1 MSENFNYELDVKN
14 ESYEDSRPKASIGL
28 QQRIKDVINK
38 NDIENVKYEK
48 YENNLKMKWKPY
60 SIIIICYYIAT
71 MFVSFYFIK
80 DKFYRDNTTKKIDK
94 IKFIK
99 VTSIIFFI
107 NIGQIV
113 MIQFI
118 IGKFNK
124 ADNSL
129 VA

>member
-14 ESYEDSRPKASIGL
+14 ESYEDSRPSIGL
-28 QQRIKDVINK
+28 QKRIIEVINK
-38 NDIENVKYEK
+38 NDNEDLIKR
-48 YENNLKMKWKPY
+48 NNLKMKWKPY

-113 MIQFI
+113 MIQLI

>member
-14 ESYEDSRPKASIGL
+14 ESYEDSRPSIGL
-28 QQRIKDVINK
+28 QKRIIEVINK
-38 NDIENVKYEK
+38 NDNEDLIKR
-48 YENNLKMKWKPY
+48 NNLKMKWKPY
-60 SIIIICYYIAT
+60 SIIIIFYYIAT

>member
-14 ESYEDSRPKASIGL
+14 ESYEDSRPSIGL
-28 QQRIKDVINK
+28 QKRIREVINK

-48 YENNLKMKWKPY
+48 YEKNLKMKWKPY

-113 MIQFI
+113 MIQLI

>member
-1 MSENFNYELDVKN
+1 MSENFNYDLDVKN
-14 ESYEDSRPKASIGL
+14 ESYEDSKPSISL
-28 QQRIKDVINK
+28 QKRIRDLDKSD
-38 NDIENVKYEK
+38 NVNPIKTK
-48 YENNLKMKWKPY
+48 NLKMKWKPY

-94 IKFIK
+94 MKFIK

-118 IGKFNK
+118 MGKFNK

>member
-1 MSENFNYELDVKN
+1 MSENFNYDLDVKN
-14 ESYEDSRPKASIGL
+14 ESYEDSKPSISL
-28 QQRIKDVINK
+28 QKRIRDLDKSD
-38 NDIENVKYEK
+38 NVNPIKTK
-48 YENNLKMKWKPY
+48 NLKMKWKPY

-80 DKFYRDNTTKKIDK
+80 DKFYRDNMTKKIDK
-94 IKFIK
+94 MKFIK

>member
-1 MSENFNYELDVKN
+1 MSENFNYDLDVKN
-14 ESYEDSRPKASIGL
+14 ESYEDSKPSISL
-28 QQRIKDVINK
+28 QKRIRDLDKSDNVIPIK
-38 NDIENVKYEK
+38 TK
-48 YENNLKMKWKPY
+48 NLKMKWKPY

-80 DKFYRDNTTKKIDK
+80 DKFYRDNMTKKIDK
-94 IKFIK
+94 MKFIK

-118 IGKFNK
+118 MGKFNK

>member
-1 MSENFNYELDVKN
+1 MSENFNYDLDVKN
-14 ESYEDSRPKASIGL
+14 ESYEDSKPSISL
-28 QQRIKDVINK
+28 QKRIRDLDKSDNVIPIK
-38 NDIENVKYEK
+38 TK
-48 YENNLKMKWKPY
+48 NLKMKWKPY

-80 DKFYRDNTTKKIDK
+80 DKFYRDNMTKKIDK
-94 IKFIK
+94 MKFIK

>member
-1 MSENFNYELDVKN
+1 MSETFNYELKGKD
-14 ESYEDSRPKASIGL
+14 ESNHDDSKPSISL
-28 QQRIKDVINK
+28 QKRIRALDN
-38 NDIENVKYEK
+38 NDNVNPIKTK
-48 YENNLKMKWKPY
+48 NLKMKWKPY

-94 IKFIK
+94 MKFIK

-118 IGKFNK
+118 MGKFNK